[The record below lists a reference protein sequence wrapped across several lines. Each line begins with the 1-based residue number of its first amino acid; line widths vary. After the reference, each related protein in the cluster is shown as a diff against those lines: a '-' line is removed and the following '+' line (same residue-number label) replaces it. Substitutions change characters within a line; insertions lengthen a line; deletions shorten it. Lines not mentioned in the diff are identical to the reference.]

1 MAKPGGMPV
10 NRHEVVILQSGIP
23 AIDWGNGVF
32 QDILSGH
39 FIQGMEKDISH
50 TILEDELEQLKLTGN
65 ICGYDL
71 NFVYVYPIPDRP
83 HRTID

>member
-10 NRHEVVILQSGIP
+10 NRHWVVMLQNGIP
-23 AIDWGNGVF
+23 AIDWGNGLF
-32 QDILSGH
+32 QDILNGQ
-39 FIQGMEKDISH
+39 FIHGTDVDISH
-50 TILEDELEQLKLTGN
+50 TVLEEELEQLKHMDT

-71 NFVYVYPIPDRP
+71 NSVYVYPLPEPP